1 MRNFTLD
8 GRLSSAAKFVRQG
21 ARFADI
27 GTDHAY
33 LPIFLLRSGRI
44 DYAFASDINDG
55 PLASAIENAREAG
68 VYSKM
73 EFALADGLDAIR
85 DKDITDIAICG
96 MGGELI
102 ASIVER
108 ADFIKTPE
116 IRLILQPMRNVADV
130 RAYLLRNGFCII
142 DEALAREEDRIYEI
156 ICAEYSGEPCEA
168 DELALLLGTKNIEK
182 RNDGKALFG
191 AFCEKHAS
199 ALRKKTDGMKKGGAN
214 AEKEEALLAEIEKFI
229 AELA

>member
-1 MRNFTLD
+1 MKNFTLD

-44 DYAFASDINDG
+44 DYAFASDINEG
-55 PLASAIENAREAG
+55 PLASAIENARESG

-73 EFALADGLDAIR
+73 EFSLADGLDAIR

-102 ASIVER
+102 ASIIER
-108 ADFIKTPE
+108 ANFIRIPE
-116 IRLILQPMRNVADV
+116 IRLILQPMSKFSHLR
-130 RAYLLRNGFCII
+130 RALAKIGYEIEDEEYSASQGKNYVTLSARFTGEIREI
-142 DEALAREEDRIYEI
+142 DEFEAEFGNKKLLTSLSNNKRDFISKRAAALDKAAEGLRRGAQDYNLEARLSAYAKEI
-156 ICAEYSGEPCEA
+156 
-168 DELALLLGTKNIEK
+168 LG
-182 RNDGKALFG
+182 
-191 AFCEKHAS
+191 
-199 ALRKKTDGMKKGGAN
+199 RKD
-214 AEKEEALLAEIEKFI
+214 I
-229 AELA
+229 

>member
-1 MRNFTLD
+1 MKNFTLD

-55 PLASAIENAREAG
+55 PLASAIENAIESG

-73 EFALADGLDAIR
+73 EFALADGLDAMQN
-85 DKDITDIAICG
+85 KGITDIAICG

-108 ADFIKTPE
+108 ADFIRTPE
-116 IRLILQPMRNVADV
+116 IRLILQPMSKFSHLR
-130 RAYLLRNGFCII
+130 RALAKIGYEIDCEEYSEAVGKSYVTLSARFTGEIREI
-142 DEALAREEDRIYEI
+142 DEFEAEFGNRKLLTSLSENKREFISRRAAALERA
-156 ICAEYSGEPCEA
+156 AEG
-168 DELALLLGTKNIEK
+168 L
-182 RNDGKALFG
+182 
-191 AFCEKHAS
+191 
-199 ALRKKTDGMKKGGAN
+199 KKGGHDGTLEAKLSN
-214 AEKEEALLAEIEKFI
+214 YAKEILGRKDV
-229 AELA
+229 

>member
-85 DKDITDIAICG
+85 DTDITDID
-96 MGGELI
+96 
-102 ASIVER
+102 SI
-108 ADFIKTPE
+108 T
-116 IRLILQPMRNVADV
+116 
-130 RAYLLRNGFCII
+130 
-142 DEALAREEDRIYEI
+142 
-156 ICAEYSGEPCEA
+156 
-168 DELALLLGTKNIEK
+168 
-182 RNDGKALFG
+182 
-191 AFCEKHAS
+191 HAS
-199 ALRKKTDGMKKGGAN
+199 KKGADGSFFLVTS
-214 AEKEEALLAEIEKFI
+214 EVKFI
-229 AELA
+229 STGRRKA

>member
-1 MRNFTLD
+1 MKNFTLD

-33 LPIFLLRSGRI
+33 LPIFLLCSGRI
-44 DYAFASDINDG
+44 EYAFASDINEG
-55 PLASAIENAREAG
+55 PLASAIENARDMG

-85 DKDITDIAICG
+85 DKGITDIAICG

-108 ADFIKTPE
+108 ADFIRIPE
-116 IRLILQPMRNVADV
+116 IRLILQPMSKFSHLRRALAKIGYEIEDEEYSESQGKNYITLSV
-130 RAYLLRNGFCII
+130 RFTGEIREI
-142 DEALAREEDRIYEI
+142 DEFEAEFGSKRLLASLSESQREFISKRAAALDRA
-156 ICAEYSGEPCEA
+156 AEG
-168 DELALLLGTKNIEK
+168 L
-182 RNDGKALFG
+182 
-191 AFCEKHAS
+191 
-199 ALRKKTDGMKKGGAN
+199 KKGGHDGTL
-214 AEKEEALLAEIEKFI
+214 E
-229 AELA
+229 AELSAYAKEILGRKDI

>member
-116 IRLILQPMRNVADV
+116 IRLILQPMSKFSHLRRALAKIGYEIECEEYSEAVGKSYVTLSAHFSGEV
-130 RAYLLRNGFCII
+130 REI
-142 DEALAREEDRIYEI
+142 DEFEAEFGNRKLLASLSESQREFISKRRAALDRAAEGLRKGGHDGTLEAKLADYAKEI
-156 ICAEYSGEPCEA
+156 
-168 DELALLLGTKNIEK
+168 LGRKNI
-182 RNDGKALFG
+182 
-191 AFCEKHAS
+191 
-199 ALRKKTDGMKKGGAN
+199 
-214 AEKEEALLAEIEKFI
+214 
-229 AELA
+229 